1 MSIPVV
7 QHAVIERVNSLYE
20 RSDSLG
26 YPIELTDKFTIL
38 QPNLIEVVKASATDV
53 ANAVT
58 NMIQE
63 SASIDDIN
71 IMCKINILYITLAVL
86 EAIYTQ
92 IESDDL
98 AELFADGDS
107 LEELPNN

>member
-20 RSDSLG
+20 RADNLG
-26 YPIELTDKFTIL
+26 YAVELVEKFTVL
-38 QPNLIEVVKASATDV
+38 QPYIVRAVKASATDV
-53 ANAVT
+53 ANAAT
-58 NMIQE
+58 NMIKH

-92 IESDDL
+92 IESD
-98 AELFADGDS
+98 ELEALFLSDDN

>member
-20 RSDSLG
+20 RADNLG
-26 YPIELTDKFTIL
+26 YAVELVEKFTVL
-38 QPNLIEVVKASATDV
+38 QPYIVRAVKVSATDV

-92 IESDDL
+92 VESDDL